1 MLDSNFYKY
10 LYVNMGNE
18 DGNML
23 SVYECYIELLNSSE
37 WKGFNFDIELDI
49 FESYNI
55 IVFVG
60 MSLVF

>member
-1 MLDSNFYKY
+1 MLDNDFNKYFYI
-10 LYVNMGNE
+10 NMGNE

-23 SVYECYIELLNSSE
+23 SVYESYVELLNSSE
-37 WKGFNFDIELDI
+37 WKGFIFDIELDI